1 MSNWNPFDFSDC
13 RSHAEI
19 DAKRNAGLLALAV
32 FAIVFFTLI
41 NLI

>member
-1 MSNWNPFDFSDC
+1 MNMNPFDFSGC

-32 FAIVFFTLI
+32 FAIIFFTLI
-41 NLI
+41 NL